1 MGRFAR
7 YWERFDI
14 EIDPGLEPDADA
26 IVDALVAAMRA
37 AYAEGK
43 DRNVIV
49 HTVRL
54 GADLWREYALRFDPE
69 AEDLEARKQ
78 QLVRTFEDRT
88 ADFVRNLQPLF
99 AVGGRLKDELQRVL
113 DVLDTPE
120 PLLPDDETLEH
131 LVLAILG
138 PKAVEPLTG
147 TEGVYR
153 IEAPWAY
160 RGEGVHPIYP
170 AATFRR
176 AVASVGL
183 NPYLCEM
190 ANIREQCSWVHQDR
204 ESATRKAVAIISSLV
219 EKVKL
224 NEPLE
229 PLTLPITRRALV
241 IGGGIAGLT
250 AALDIAEAGYP
261 VILVERKPVLGG
273 KMRELSGLYLN
284 FDAAPDLLAQRI
296 EAVEKHPHITVL
308 TEAEVE
314 EVSGY
319 VGNFSVKIRRFVNSE
334 FVNSDESTNLRAP
347 NLLVYDIGAIVVAT
361 GYELYPLSKLG
372 EYGGGRIPD
381 VLDSLQFER
390 MLADGEIRRPSDGKI
405 PREIVWVQCAGSRD
419 PELHMP
425 YCSKI
430 CCMYVAKQAIAFK
443 RLMPGGQAYVFYID
457 IRSAGKG
464 YEEFVRQAMEEYDVL
479 YLRGKVSKVFQE
491 DGKVIVWGVDTLTG
505 KPLEIAADLVVLATA
520 AVPSQG
526 AKELAQRLR
535 IASDEHGFFSEAHPK
550 LRPVESLTAGIYLA
564 GAAQFPKD
572 IPETVAQASA
582 AAAKVLSLFSQR
594 EMIHEPTVAYV
605 IEELCSG
612 CGLCVEACPYEA
624 RSLHPWKGIATV
636 NEALCQGCGACVVAC
651 PNKASRMRNFTTDQ
665 VLAMLEGVTG

>member
-1 MGRFAR
+1 MRRIGVFVCHCGLNIAATVDV
-7 YWERFDI
+7 ERVAE
-14 EIDPGLEPDADA
+14 EIRQYPGVAYAVDYKYMCSDPGQVLIKEA
-26 IVDALVAAMRA
+26 IQKEGLDGVVVAACS
-37 AYAEGK
+37 
-43 DRNVIV
+43 
-49 HTVRL
+49 
-54 GADLWREYALRFDPE
+54 
-69 AEDLEARKQ
+69 
-78 QLVRTFEDRT
+78 
-88 ADFVRNLQPLF
+88 
-99 AVGGRLKDELQRVL
+99 
-113 DVLDTPE
+113 
-120 PLLPDDETLEH
+120 
-131 LVLAILG
+131 
-138 PKAVEPLTG
+138 
-147 TEGVYR
+147 
-153 IEAPWAY
+153 
-160 RGEGVHPIYP
+160 P
-170 AATFRR
+170 AMHEATFRR

-204 ESATRKAVAIISSLV
+204 EAATRKAVAIISSLV

-229 PLTLPITRRALV
+229 PLTLPIIRRALV

-319 VGNFSVKIRRFVNSE
+319 VGNFAVKIRRFVNSE